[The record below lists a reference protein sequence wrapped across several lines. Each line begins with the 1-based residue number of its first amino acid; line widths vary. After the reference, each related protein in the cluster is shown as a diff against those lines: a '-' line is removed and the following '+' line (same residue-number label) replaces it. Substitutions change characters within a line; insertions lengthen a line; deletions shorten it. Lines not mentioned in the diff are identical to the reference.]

1 MTLYSRI
8 ARALLVIAL
17 TFVSISLAQ
26 ARRMIPDDNLAYPV
40 LIILKNKSRGDAWFW
55 LGRLSGHGQRGIFS
69 DRKTCHRG
77 WSAR

>member
-40 LIILKNKSRGDAWFW
+40 LIILKNKAGAMLAFGSGVY
-55 LGRLSGHGQRGIFS
+55 LGTADRGIFS

-77 WSAR
+77 WPAR